1 MENYILE
8 GNINFNEELLKLL
21 CKEENVE
28 NEKKICLIS
37 GEELREN
44 YVTLQCGHS
53 FNYDSIFNELKNQRK
68 KNRLESHK
76 TSKNEIK
83 CPYCRRIHNGILNH
97 VEGYNKVLNVNCKVI
112 EKVEL
117 NTKFNICSAIIKSG
131 KRKGQKCGCKIK
143 ERYVQKGGVNVLEI
157 PAFCGRHKN
166 NVISI

>member
-21 CKEENVE
+21 CNDEKEEE
-28 NEKKICLIS
+28 KICLIS

-44 YVTLQCGHS
+44 YITLQCGHS

-76 TSKNEIK
+76 ISKNEIK
-83 CPYCRRIHNGILNH
+83 CPYCRRIHKGILNH
-97 VEGYNKVLNVNCKVI
+97 IEGYNKVLNVNCKVI
-112 EKVEL
+112 NNVKID
-117 NTKFNICSAIIKSG
+117 KNINLCSAIIKSG

-143 ERYVQKGGVNVLEI
+143 QRYVNKNGVNVLVLPI
-157 PAFCGRHKN
+157 FCGRHKS

>member
-21 CKEENVE
+21 CTEENNE
-28 NEKKICLIS
+28 EEKKFCLIS
-37 GEELREN
+37 GEELKEN

-53 FNYDSIFNELKNQRK
+53 FNYDNIFNELKNQRK

-83 CPYCRRIHNGILNH
+83 CPYCRRIHTGILNH
-97 VEGYNKVLNVNCKVI
+97 IEGYNKVLNVNCKVV
-112 EKVEL
+112 EKI
-117 NTKFNICSAIIKSG
+117 NTKINICSAILKSG

-143 ERYVQKGGVNVLEI
+143 QRYVNKNGVNVLVLPI
-157 PAFCGRHKN
+157 FCGRHKSN
-166 NVISI
+166 LISI